1 MSFSIRFVPAFLG
14 ALLITIGVFLFMQ
27 SLIQGGRDKETDLT
41 VYTDVQVFRPEPETQ
56 EPEPEDNAPESP
68 REEPSMESMDVMQL
82 AQVSEP
88 TPQPALD
95 LDMPALDLGVGDIN
109 VQAVGKSWRA
119 PMGATGLD
127 LGGGGADA
135 QGFVEVVPFNTRKP
149 NVPEA
154 AWQNRINGWV
164 LVAFA
169 VTPQG
174 RTRDVR
180 VLDARPRGVFEEKV
194 ISAVE
199 DWQYSV
205 SISGRLKGTIILTQ
219 RVEVRWEDYP
229 MNLPYVD

>member
-1 MSFSIRFVPAFLG
+1 MSFSMRFVPAFLG
-14 ALLITIGVFLFMQ
+14 ALLITVAVFLFMQ
-27 SLIQGGRDKETDLT
+27 SLIQGGRDKEADLV
-41 VYTDVQVFRPEPETQ
+41 VYTDVQVFRPEPETE
-56 EPEPEDNAPESP
+56 EPEALEDAPETP
-68 REEPSMESMDVMQL
+68 REEPTMDSMDVMQL
-82 AQVSEP
+82 TQVSEP
-88 TPQPALD
+88 SPQPTTD

-109 VQAVGKSWRA
+109 VQAVGQSWRA

-127 LGGGGADA
+127 VGGGGADA
-135 QGFVEVVPFNTRKP
+135 QGYVEVVPFDTRKP

-154 AWQNRINGWV
+154 AWHNRINGWV

-180 VLDARPRGVFEEKV
+180 VLDARPRGVFEDKV
-194 ISAVE
+194 VAAVE

-205 SISGRLKGTIILTQ
+205 SKASELKGTIILTQ

-229 MNLPYVD
+229 MNIPYVD